1 MRDTTAVPPPPMV
14 QRKPET
20 ATALLRE
27 LVSILR
33 ESRTELREEW
43 ARRITESRL
52 RSPIFV
58 CAPAEIDVV
67 GHSVPGVMDAD
78 KKEQ

>member
-1 MRDTTAVPPPPMV
+1 MRDATAVPPPPMV

-52 RSPIFV
+52 LTAMTREEIFEPTKAQA
-58 CAPAEIDVV
+58 APANAAAI
-67 GHSVPGVMDAD
+67 GTSGS
-78 KKEQ
+78 